1 MAQESLEPKNP
12 AKLEIG
18 KECQQAASVQPG
30 RSSGGIIHK
39 AGDIAAP
46 GNYLG
51 FLGSLEL
58 RCGLGLLRLST
69 EGRPTELD
77 AIAVIHY
84 ALDRGIRL
92 LDTADVY
99 CLGDEDLHYGER
111 LARKAVDTWNGPR
124 EEVRIVTK
132 VGLARP
138 KGRWVPNGRP
148 EHLRK
153 AVDGSLQ
160 ALGLERLFAVLLH
173 ANDPRTPF
181 EDQLG
186 TLAELQR
193 IGKIAHLGLC
203 NVSIAEVRQAQRHF
217 NICAIQNELS
227 VIDRKS
233 ATEGV
238 VALAAELKV
247 PFLAFRV
254 LGGHA
259 KVDTILKNR
268 AVAPIASRHK
278 VTPHEAALAVVWEAG
293 SHVVPLIGATRIER
307 IDSCLR
313 ARELRLD
320 HVDRATLAAKI
331 SLVPTSEATA
341 ELVPPVT
348 PSGIRQLSSGDGPG
362 DEPEV
367 VLLMGIQGA
376 GKSDFVRQYV
386 EKGYVRLNRDQEGGG
401 LEDLVPLLRESL
413 AAGKTRVVLDNT
425 YPTRVSRYSVIRMAH
440 AHRVPVRCRFLNTPL
455 NEAYQNVVLRIL
467 ERYGR
472 LLGPD
477 DLKELSKSDP
487 NLPPPAAMAR
497 WAASFEPPALDE
509 GFSVVEEIPFIRRS
523 GRKGTVRGLLLDVD
537 GTLRTTRSGEI
548 YPRHPDDVQL
558 LPSRKEVLQ
567 QWVEAGYRLF
577 FVSNQSGVASGNVSR
592 EAVDAC
598 FQRTVDLLALPVAE
612 IAVCPHP
619 AFPAGC
625 FCRKPLPGLGIYL
638 KQRHDLASENLVMV
652 GDMDSDAEFSAALG
666 AKYFSAEEFFSPGA
680 PVAPQV
686 ESSRSG

>member
-1 MAQESLEPKNP
+1 MSTTLGLLEPLN
-12 AKLEIG
+12 
-18 KECQQAASVQPG
+18 V
-30 RSSGGIIHK
+30 
-39 AGDIAAP
+39 
-46 GNYLG
+46 
-51 FLGSLEL
+51 

-69 EGRPTELD
+69 EGRPAEPD
-77 AIAVIHY
+77 AIAVIHH

-99 CLGDEDLHYGER
+99 CLGEADLHYGER
-111 LARKAVDTWNGPR
+111 LARKAVDTWHGPK
-124 EEVRIVTK
+124 EEVRIITK
-132 VGLARP
+132 AGLARP
-138 KGRWVPNGRP
+138 KGKWVPNGKP

-160 ALGLERLFAVLLH
+160 ALGVEHLFALLLH

-193 IGKIAHLGLC
+193 EGKIAHLGLC
-203 NVSIAEVRQAQRHF
+203 NVSVAEVRQAQRHF
-217 NICAIQNELS
+217 SVCAIQNELS

-233 ATEGV
+233 ATEGL
-238 VALAAELKV
+238 VALAAELQA

-259 KVDTILKNR
+259 KVDSLLKNR
-268 AVAPIASRHK
+268 AVAPIAARHK

-293 SHVVPLIGATRIER
+293 PHVVPLIGATRKER

-313 ARELRLD
+313 ARDLHLD
-320 HVDRATLAAKI
+320 DADRAALAAKI
-331 SLVPTSEATA
+331 SLIPTPEAA
-341 ELVPPVT
+341 AALPPPVT
-348 PSGIRQLSSGDGPG
+348 PKGLRPLAAGEAPG
-362 DEPEV
+362 DQPEV
-367 VLLMGIQGA
+367 VLLMGVQGA
-376 GKSDFVRQYV
+376 GKSEFVRQYV
-386 EKGYVRLNRDQEGGG
+386 DKGYVRLNRDQEGGS
-401 LEDLVPLLRESL
+401 LEDLVPLLGEHL

-425 YPTRVSRYSVIRMAH
+425 YPTRVSRFDVIRMAH

-477 DLKELSKSDP
+477 DLKELSKAGP

-497 WAASFEPPALDE
+497 WAACFEPPALDE
-509 GFSVVEEIPFIRRS
+509 GFSVVEEIPFVRRS
-523 GRKGTVRGLLLDVD
+523 GPAGTVKALLLDVD

-548 YPRHPDDVQL
+548 YPREPDDVQL
-558 LPSRKEVLQ
+558 LPGRRETLQ
-567 QWVEAGYRLF
+567 KWVDRGYQLF
-577 FVSNQSGVASGNVSR
+577 FVSNQSGIASGNLSR
-592 EAVDAC
+592 EAADAC
-598 FQRTVDLLALPVAE
+598 FQRTVELLGLPVTE

-638 KQRHDLASENLVMV
+638 KQRHELAGEHLIMV
-652 GDMDSDAEFSAALG
+652 GDMDSDAQFAAAIG
-666 AKYFSAEEFFSPGA
+666 AKFYTVEEFFGK
-680 PVAPQV
+680 
-686 ESSRSG
+686 G

>member
-1 MAQESLEPKNP
+1 M
-12 AKLEIG
+12 
-18 KECQQAASVQPG
+18 
-30 RSSGGIIHK
+30 SGG
-39 AGDIAAP
+39 
-46 GNYLG
+46 LG
-51 FLGSLEL
+51 FLGSLDL

-69 EGRPTELD
+69 EGRPTEPD
-77 AIAVIHY
+77 AIAVIHH
-84 ALDRGIRL
+84 ALNRGIRL

-99 CLGDEDLHYGER
+99 CLGEADLHYGER
-111 LARKAVDTWNGPR
+111 LAKKAVDTWHGPQ
-124 EEVRIVTK
+124 EEIRIVTK
-132 VGLARP
+132 AGLARP
-138 KGRWVPNGRP
+138 KGRWIPNGRP

-160 ALGLERLFAVLLH
+160 ALGVERLFALLLH

-193 IGKIAHLGLC
+193 AGKIAHLGLC

-217 NICAIQNELS
+217 SMCAIQNELS

-238 VALAAELKV
+238 VALAADLQA

-268 AVAPIASRHK
+268 AVAPIAARHK
-278 VTPHEAALAVVWEAG
+278 VTPHEAALAAVWEAG
-293 SHVVPLIGATRIER
+293 PHVVPLIGATKIER

-313 ARELRLD
+313 AREIRLD
-320 HVDRATLAAKI
+320 DVDRTALAAKI
-331 SLVPTSEATA
+331 SLVPTPEAA
-341 ELVPPVT
+341 AALAPQVKPDGLRELSP
-348 PSGIRQLSSGDGPG
+348 GEGPG
-362 DEPEV
+362 EESEV
-367 VLLMGIQGA
+367 VLLMGVQGA
-376 GKSDFVRQYV
+376 GKSEFVRQYV
-386 EKGYVRLNRDQEGGG
+386 EKGYVRLNRDQEGGS
-401 LEDLVPLLRESL
+401 LEDLVPLVGESL
-413 AAGKTRVVLDNT
+413 AAGKKRVVLDNT
-425 YPTRVSRYSVIRMAH
+425 YPTRVSRYAVIRMAH
-440 AHRVPVRCRFLNTPL
+440 LHRVPVRCRFLNTPV

-477 DLKELSKSDP
+477 DLKELSKTDP

-497 WAASFEPPALDE
+497 WAASFEHPALDE
-509 GFSVVEEIPFIRRS
+509 GFSVVEEIPFVRRP
-523 GRKGTVRGLLLDVD
+523 GRAGTVKGLLLDVD

-548 YPRHPDDVQL
+548 YPREPDDVQL
-558 LPSRKEVLQ
+558 LPGRREALQ
-567 QWVEAGYRLF
+567 SWVEDGYRLF
-577 FVSNQSGVASGNVSR
+577 FVSNQSGIASGNVSR

-598 FQRTVDLLALPVAE
+598 FQRTVELLGLPISE

-638 KQRHDLASENLVMV
+638 KQRHDLAREHLVMV
-652 GDMDSDAEFSAALG
+652 GDMASDAEFAAALG
-666 AKYFSAEEFFSPGA
+666 AKYYSAEEFFGRNA
-680 PVAPQV
+680 PAPQPAA
-686 ESSRSG
+686 SSPPG